1 MPRKTFIDHSATHL
15 TQMNKAVFP
24 GSFDPFTIGHANLV
38 ERAVK
43 LFDEVIIAVG
53 YNEHKTGWLP
63 IEERVRALREYY
75 KDNAQIRVAS
85 YTGLT
90 VDFAESQRAQFILR
104 GVRSV
109 KDYEYELG
117 IADINSRL
125 ADVETVVLLADP
137 NISGISSSVVRELHH
152 FGRDITPWLPQG
164 LNYII

>member
-1 MPRKTFIDHSATHL
+1 
-15 TQMNKAVFP
+15 MNKVVFP

-38 ERAVK
+38 ERALK
-43 LFDEVIIAVG
+43 LFDQVIIAVG
-53 YNEHKTGWLP
+53 YNEQKAGWLP
-63 IEERVRALREYY
+63 VEERVRALREYY
-75 KDNAQIRVAS
+75 AAIPQIRVES

-90 VDFAESQRAQFILR
+90 VDFALSMEARFILR

-125 ADVETVVLLADP
+125 ADIETVVLLADP
-137 NISGISSSVVRELHH
+137 NISGISSSVVRELHN
-152 FGRDITPWLPQG
+152 FGRDITPWLPWG

>member
-1 MPRKTFIDHSATHL
+1 
-15 TQMNKAVFP
+15 MNKKVIFP

-38 ERAVK
+38 ERAVR

-53 YNEHKTGWLP
+53 YNEQKKGWLP
-63 IEERVRALREYY
+63 VEERVRALREYY
-75 KDNAQIRVAS
+75 SAMPQVRVES

-90 VDFAESQRAQFILR
+90 VDFAQSQGARFILR

-117 IADINSRL
+117 IADINARL

-137 NISGISSSVVRELHH
+137 TISGISSSVVRELHH

-164 LNYII
+164 LDYRIDRQK

>member
-1 MPRKTFIDHSATHL
+1 
-15 TQMNKAVFP
+15 MNKKVIFP

-38 ERAVK
+38 ERAVR

-53 YNEHKTGWLP
+53 YNEQKTGWLP
-63 IEERVRALREYY
+63 VEERVRALRGYY
-75 KDNAQIRVAS
+75 SAMPQVRVES

-90 VDFAESQRAQFILR
+90 VDFAQSQGARFILR

-117 IADINSRL
+117 IADINARL

-137 NISGISSSVVRELHH
+137 TISGISSSVVRELHR
-152 FGRDITPWLPQG
+152 FGRDITPWLPKG
-164 LNYII
+164 LDYRIDRQK

>member
-1 MPRKTFIDHSATHL
+1 MPKN
-15 TQMNKAVFP
+15 MNKVIFP

-38 ERAVK
+38 DRAQR
-43 LFDEVIIAVG
+43 LFDEVIVAVG
-53 YNEHKTGWLP
+53 YNEQKHGWLP
-63 IEERVRALREYY
+63 VEERVRALREYY
-75 KDNAQIRVAS
+75 KGNPKVRVES

-90 VDFAESQRAQFILR
+90 VDFAQAQEARFILR

-137 NISGISSSVVRELHH
+137 TISGISSSVVRELHH
-152 FGRDITPWLPQG
+152 FGRDITTWLPQG
-164 LNYII
+164 LKYIF

>member
-1 MPRKTFIDHSATHL
+1 
-15 TQMNKAVFP
+15 MNKKVIFP

-38 ERAVK
+38 ERAVR

-53 YNEHKTGWLP
+53 YNGQKTGWLP
-63 IEERVRALREYY
+63 VEERVRALREYY
-75 KDNAQIRVAS
+75 SAMPQVRVES

-90 VDFAESQRAQFILR
+90 VDFAQSQGARFILR

-117 IADINSRL
+117 IADINARL

-137 NISGISSSVVRELHH
+137 TISGISSSVVRELHH

-164 LNYII
+164 LDYRTDRQK

>member
-1 MPRKTFIDHSATHL
+1 
-15 TQMNKAVFP
+15 MNKVIFP

-38 ERAVK
+38 DRAQR
-43 LFDEVIIAVG
+43 LFDEVIVAVG
-53 YNEHKTGWLP
+53 YNEQKHGWLP
-63 IEERVRALREYY
+63 VEERVRALREYY
-75 KDNAQIRVAS
+75 NGNPKVRVES

-90 VDFAESQRAQFILR
+90 VDFAQAQEASFILR

-137 NISGISSSVVRELHH
+137 TISGISSSVVRELHH
-152 FGRDITPWLPQG
+152 FGRDITTWLPLG
-164 LNYII
+164 LKYRIDKQE

>member
-1 MPRKTFIDHSATHL
+1 
-15 TQMNKAVFP
+15 MNKVIFP

-38 ERAVK
+38 ERALR

-53 YNEHKTGWLP
+53 YNEQKTGWLP
-63 IEERVRALREYY
+63 VEERVRALREYY
-75 KDNAQIRVAS
+75 TGMPQIHIEC

-90 VDFAESQRAQFILR
+90 VDFAQSQGARFILR

-117 IADINSRL
+117 IADINARL
-125 ADVETVVLLADP
+125 ADIETVVLLADP
-137 NISGISSSVVRELHH
+137 TISGISSSVVRELHH

-164 LNYII
+164 LAYRTDETK

>member
-1 MPRKTFIDHSATHL
+1 
-15 TQMNKAVFP
+15 MNKKVIFP

-38 ERAVK
+38 ERAVR

-53 YNEHKTGWLP
+53 YNEQKSGWLP
-63 IEERVRALREYY
+63 LEERVRALRGYY
-75 KDNAQIRVAS
+75 SAMPQVRVES

-90 VDFAESQRAQFILR
+90 VDFAQSQGARFILR

-117 IADINSRL
+117 IADINARL

-137 NISGISSSVVRELHH
+137 TISGISSSVVRELHR

-164 LNYII
+164 LDYRIDRQK

>member
-1 MPRKTFIDHSATHL
+1 MPKN
-15 TQMNKAVFP
+15 MNKVIFP

-38 ERAVK
+38 DRAQR
-43 LFDEVIIAVG
+43 LFDEVIVAVG
-53 YNEHKTGWLP
+53 YNEQKHGWLP
-63 IEERVRALREYY
+63 VEERVRALREYY

-90 VDFAESQRAQFILR
+90 VDFAQAQEARFILR

-137 NISGISSSVVRELHH
+137 TISGISSSVVRELHH
-152 FGRDITPWLPQG
+152 FGRDITTWLPQG
-164 LNYII
+164 LKYIF

>member
-1 MPRKTFIDHSATHL
+1 
-15 TQMNKAVFP
+15 MNKVIFP

-38 ERAVK
+38 ERALK

-53 YNEHKTGWLP
+53 YNEQKTGWLP
-63 IEERVRALREYY
+63 VEERVRALREY
-75 KDNAQIRVAS
+75 NTGMPQIHNEC

-90 VDFAESQRAQFILR
+90 VDFAQSQGARFILR

-117 IADINSRL
+117 IADINARL
-125 ADVETVVLLADP
+125 ADIETVVLLADP
-137 NISGISSSVVRELHH
+137 TISGISSSVVRELHH

-164 LNYII
+164 LAYRIDKTI

>member
-1 MPRKTFIDHSATHL
+1 
-15 TQMNKAVFP
+15 MNKKVIFP

-38 ERAVK
+38 ERALR

-53 YNEHKTGWLP
+53 YNEQKTGWLP
-63 IEERVRALREYY
+63 VEERVRALRGYY
-75 KDNAQIRVAS
+75 SAMPQVRVES

-90 VDFAESQRAQFILR
+90 VDFAQSQGARFILR

-117 IADINSRL
+117 IADINARL

-137 NISGISSSVVRELHH
+137 TISGISSSVVRELHH

-164 LNYII
+164 LDYRTDRQK

>member
-1 MPRKTFIDHSATHL
+1 
-15 TQMNKAVFP
+15 MNKVIFP

-38 ERAVK
+38 DRAQR
-43 LFDEVIIAVG
+43 LFDEVIVAVG
-53 YNEHKTGWLP
+53 YNEQKHGWLP
-63 IEERVRALREYY
+63 VEERVRALREYY
-75 KDNAQIRVAS
+75 KGNPKVRVES

-90 VDFAESQRAQFILR
+90 VDFAQAQEARFILR

-137 NISGISSSVVRELHH
+137 TISGISSSVVRELHH
-152 FGRDITPWLPQG
+152 FGRDITTWLPQG
-164 LNYII
+164 LKYIF

>member
-1 MPRKTFIDHSATHL
+1 
-15 TQMNKAVFP
+15 MNKKVIFP

-38 ERAVK
+38 ERAVR
-43 LFDEVIIAVG
+43 LFDEVVIAVG
-53 YNEHKTGWLP
+53 YNEQKTGWLP
-63 IEERVRALREYY
+63 VEERVRALRGYY
-75 KDNAQIRVAS
+75 SAMPQVRVES

-90 VDFAESQRAQFILR
+90 VDFAQSQGARFILR

-117 IADINSRL
+117 IADINARL

-137 NISGISSSVVRELHH
+137 TISGISSSVVRELHR

-164 LNYII
+164 LDYRIDRQK

>member
-1 MPRKTFIDHSATHL
+1 MSKVI
-15 TQMNKAVFP
+15 FP

-38 ERAVK
+38 DRAQK
-43 LFDEVIIAVG
+43 LFEEVVIAVG
-53 YNEHKTGWLP
+53 YNEQKTGWLP
-63 IEERVRALREYY
+63 VDERVRALEEFY
-75 KDNAQIRVAS
+75 KENSQITVAK

-90 VDFAESQRAQFILR
+90 VDFAQAMGARFILR

-137 NISGISSSVVRELHH
+137 TISGISSSVVRELYH
-152 FGRDITPWLPQG
+152 FGRDITQWLPCG
-164 LNYII
+164 LKYNYIK

>member
-1 MPRKTFIDHSATHL
+1 
-15 TQMNKAVFP
+15 MNKVIFP

-38 ERAVK
+38 DRAQK
-43 LFDEVIIAVG
+43 LFDEVIVAVG
-53 YNEHKTGWLP
+53 YNDQKHGWLP
-63 IEERVRALREYY
+63 VEERVRALREYY
-75 KDNAQIRVAS
+75 NGNPKVRVES

-90 VDFAESQRAQFILR
+90 VDFAQSQEARFILR

-117 IADINSRL
+117 IADINNRL

-137 NISGISSSVVRELHH
+137 TISGISSSVVRELHH

-164 LNYII
+164 LAYRIDETK

>member
-1 MPRKTFIDHSATHL
+1 
-15 TQMNKAVFP
+15 MNKKVIFP

-38 ERAVK
+38 ERAVR

-53 YNEHKTGWLP
+53 YNEQKTGWLP
-63 IEERVRALREYY
+63 VEERVRALREYY
-75 KDNAQIRVAS
+75 SAMPQVRVES

-90 VDFAESQRAQFILR
+90 VDFAQSQGARFILR

-117 IADINSRL
+117 IADINARL

-137 NISGISSSVVRELHH
+137 TISGISSSVVRELHR

-164 LNYII
+164 LDYRIDR

>member
-1 MPRKTFIDHSATHL
+1 
-15 TQMNKAVFP
+15 MNKKVIFP

-38 ERAVK
+38 ERAVR

-53 YNEHKTGWLP
+53 YNEQKTGWLP
-63 IEERVRALREYY
+63 VEERVRALRGYY
-75 KDNAQIRVAS
+75 SAMPQVRVES

-90 VDFAESQRAQFILR
+90 VDFAQSQGARFILR

-117 IADINSRL
+117 IADINARL

-137 NISGISSSVVRELHH
+137 TISGISSSVVRELHH

-164 LNYII
+164 LDYRIDRQK

>member
-1 MPRKTFIDHSATHL
+1 MSKVI
-15 TQMNKAVFP
+15 FP

-38 ERAVK
+38 DRAQK
-43 LFDEVIIAVG
+43 LFEEVVIAVG
-53 YNEHKTGWLP
+53 YNEQKTGWLP
-63 IEERVRALREYY
+63 VDERVRALEEFY
-75 KDNAQIRVAS
+75 KENSQITVAK

-90 VDFAESQRAQFILR
+90 VDFVQAMGARFILR

-137 NISGISSSVVRELHH
+137 TISGISSSVVRELHH
-152 FGRDITPWLPQG
+152 FGRDITQWLPCG
-164 LNYII
+164 LKYNYIK

>member
-1 MPRKTFIDHSATHL
+1 
-15 TQMNKAVFP
+15 MNKVIFP

-38 ERAVK
+38 ERATK
-43 LFDEVIIAVG
+43 LFDEVIIAIG
-53 YNEHKTGWLP
+53 YNEHKQGWLP
-63 IEERVRALREYY
+63 VAERVRALREYY
-75 KDNAQIRVAS
+75 ADMPQIQVEC

-90 VDFAESQRAQFILR
+90 VDFAQSRDARFILR

-125 ADVETVVLLADP
+125 ADVETVVFLADP
-137 NISGISSSVVRELHH
+137 TISGISSSVVRELYH

-164 LNYII
+164 LNYRIDKQE

>member
-1 MPRKTFIDHSATHL
+1 
-15 TQMNKAVFP
+15 MNKKVIFP

-38 ERAVK
+38 ERAVR
-43 LFDEVIIAVG
+43 LFDEVVIAVG
-53 YNEHKTGWLP
+53 YNEQKTGWLP
-63 IEERVRALREYY
+63 VEERVRALREYY
-75 KDNAQIRVAS
+75 SAMPQVRVES

-90 VDFAESQRAQFILR
+90 VDFAQSQGARFILR

-117 IADINSRL
+117 IADINARL

-137 NISGISSSVVRELHH
+137 TISGISSSVVRELHR

-164 LNYII
+164 LDYRIDRQK

>member
-1 MPRKTFIDHSATHL
+1 
-15 TQMNKAVFP
+15 MNKKNKKVIFP

-38 ERAVK
+38 ERAVR

-53 YNEHKTGWLP
+53 YNEQKKGWLP
-63 IEERVRALREYY
+63 VEERVRALREYY
-75 KDNAQIRVAS
+75 SAMPQVRVES

-90 VDFAESQRAQFILR
+90 VDFAQSQGARFILR

-117 IADINSRL
+117 IADINARL

-137 NISGISSSVVRELHH
+137 TISGISSSVVRELHH

-164 LNYII
+164 LDYRIDRQK

>member
-1 MPRKTFIDHSATHL
+1 
-15 TQMNKAVFP
+15 MNKKVIFP

-38 ERAVK
+38 ERAVR
-43 LFDEVIIAVG
+43 LFDEVVIAVG
-53 YNEHKTGWLP
+53 YNEQKKGWLP
-63 IEERVRALREYY
+63 VEERVRALREYY
-75 KDNAQIRVAS
+75 SAMPQVRVES

-90 VDFAESQRAQFILR
+90 VDFAQSQGARFILR

-117 IADINSRL
+117 IADINARL

-137 NISGISSSVVRELHH
+137 TISGISSSVVRELHR

-164 LNYII
+164 LNYRIYRQK

>member
-1 MPRKTFIDHSATHL
+1 M
-15 TQMNKAVFP
+15 
-24 GSFDPFTIGHANLV
+24 
-38 ERAVK
+38 ERAVR

-53 YNEHKTGWLP
+53 YNEQKKGWLP
-63 IEERVRALREYY
+63 VEERVRALRGYY
-75 KDNAQIRVAS
+75 SAMPQVRVES

-90 VDFAESQRAQFILR
+90 VDFAQSQGARFILR

-117 IADINSRL
+117 IADINARL

-137 NISGISSSVVRELHH
+137 TISGISSSVVRELHR

-164 LNYII
+164 LDYRIDRQE

>member
-1 MPRKTFIDHSATHL
+1 MPKN
-15 TQMNKAVFP
+15 MNKVIFP

-38 ERAVK
+38 YRAQR
-43 LFDEVIIAVG
+43 LFDEVIVAVG
-53 YNEHKTGWLP
+53 YNEQKHGWLP
-63 IEERVRALREYY
+63 VEERVRALREYY
-75 KDNAQIRVAS
+75 KGNPKVRVES

-90 VDFAESQRAQFILR
+90 VDFAQAQEARFILR

-137 NISGISSSVVRELHH
+137 TISGISSSVVRELHH
-152 FGRDITPWLPQG
+152 FGRDITTWLPQG
-164 LNYII
+164 LKYIF

>member
-1 MPRKTFIDHSATHL
+1 
-15 TQMNKAVFP
+15 MNKKVIFP

-38 ERAVK
+38 ERALR

-53 YNEHKTGWLP
+53 YNEQKTGWLP
-63 IEERVRALREYY
+63 VEERVRALRGYY
-75 KDNAQIRVAS
+75 SAMPQVRVES

-90 VDFAESQRAQFILR
+90 VDFAQSQGARFILR

-117 IADINSRL
+117 IADINARL

-137 NISGISSSVVRELHH
+137 TISGISSSVVRELHR

-164 LNYII
+164 LDYRIDRQK

>member
-1 MPRKTFIDHSATHL
+1 
-15 TQMNKAVFP
+15 MNKKVIFP

-38 ERAVK
+38 ERALR

-53 YNEHKTGWLP
+53 YNEQKTGWLP
-63 IEERVRALREYY
+63 VEERVRALRGYY
-75 KDNAQIRVAS
+75 SAMPQVRVES

-90 VDFAESQRAQFILR
+90 VDFAQSQGARFILR
-104 GVRSV
+104 GMRSV

-117 IADINSRL
+117 IADINARL

-137 NISGISSSVVRELHH
+137 TISGISSSVVRELHH

-164 LNYII
+164 LDYRIDR